1 MANFVPVALNIP
13 PGKYVIAVSGGVDSM
28 ALLDILARKTSLEL
42 IVAHFNHGIR
52 ADSAKD
58 EVLVKETVQ
67 KYSLLFEVDHGRLG
81 KDASE
86 ETARQ
91 ARYEFLD
98 AVKKKH
104 KVKAVITAHHQDDL
118 IETAF
123 LNILRGTGRK
133 GLSSIQSPKII
144 RPLLNVPKTEIL
156 EYAQKHHLQWRED
169 VTNIET
175 RYLRNYIRQNLMSVL
190 SKKQRHEILDN
201 INKVAKL
208 NKLIERDIATLS
220 HTHLT
225 ELDRRQF
232 IMLPSDVSEELLAQW
247 LRNNQL
253 RDFDRKTIK
262 RLSTVIKTAPAGS
275 VHDVISGRR
284 LKLTAKAVKLI

>member
-1 MANFVPVALNIP
+1 MKIDLPS
-13 PGKYVIAVSGGVDSM
+13 GCYVLAVSGGVDSM
-28 ALLDILARKTSLEL
+28 TLLDILAKKPGFEL
-42 IVAHFNHGIR
+42 VVAHFNHGIR
-52 ADSAKD
+52 VDSAKD
-58 EVLVKETVQ
+58 EQLVRKTAQ
-67 KYSLLFEVDHGRLG
+67 KYGLVFEVGHGRLG
-81 KDASE
+81 KNTSE

-104 KVKAVITAHHQDDL
+104 KAKAVITAHHQDDL

-133 GLSSIQSPKII
+133 GLSSIMSPRII
-144 RPLLNVPKTEIL
+144 RPLLNVPKPEIL
-156 EYAQKHHLQWRED
+156 EYAKKHHLQWRED

-190 SKKQRHEILDN
+190 SKKQRQEILDN

-208 NKLIERDIATLS
+208 NKLIEQDIATLS
-220 HTHLT
+220 HIHLK

-232 IMLPSDVSEELLAQW
+232 IMLPSEVSEELLAQW

-262 RLSTVIKTAPAGS
+262 RLSTAIKTAPVGS
-275 VHDVISGRR
+275 IHEGISGRR
-284 LKLTAKAVKLI
+284 LKLTAKTAKLI

>member
-1 MANFVPVALNIP
+1 MKIDLAS
-13 PGKYVIAVSGGVDSM
+13 GRYVLAVSGGVDSM
-28 ALLDILARKTSLEL
+28 TLLDILAKMPGLEL

-52 ADSAKD
+52 ADSVKD
-58 EVLVKETVQ
+58 EQLVREIAQ
-67 KYSLLFEVDHGRLG
+67 KYGLPFEVSHGRLG
-81 KDASE
+81 KTASE

-98 AVKKKH
+98 KVKKKY
-104 KVKAVITAHHQDDL
+104 KVDAIITAHHQDDL

-133 GLSSIQSPKII
+133 GLSSILNPKII
-144 RPLLNVPKTEIL
+144 RPLLNIPKAEIL
-156 EYAQKHHLQWRED
+156 EYAQKHHLKWRED
-169 VTNIET
+169 ITNIET
-175 RYLRNYIRQNLMSVL
+175 RYLRNYIRRHLMAVL
-190 SKKQRHEILDN
+190 TNKQRQEILDN

-208 NKLIERDIATLS
+208 DNLIEQDIATLS

-225 ELDRRQF
+225 ELDRQQF
-232 IMLPSDVSEELLAQW
+232 IMLPSDVSEELLAWW

-262 RLSTVIKTAPAGS
+262 RLSTAIKTAPAGS
-275 VHDVISGRR
+275 VHDVLKGRR
-284 LKLTAKAVKLI
+284 LKLTAKAAKLT

>member
-1 MANFVPVALNIP
+1 MKIDLAS
-13 PGKYVIAVSGGVDSM
+13 GRYVLAVSGGVDSM
-28 ALLDILARKTSLEL
+28 TLLDILAKMPGLEL

-52 ADSAKD
+52 ADSVKD
-58 EVLVKETVQ
+58 EQLVREIAQ
-67 KYSLLFEVDHGRLG
+67 KYGLPFEVSHGRLG
-81 KDASE
+81 KTASE

-98 AVKKKH
+98 KVKKKY
-104 KVKAVITAHHQDDL
+104 KVDAIITAHHQDDL

-133 GLSSIQSPKII
+133 GLSSILNPKII
-144 RPLLNVPKTEIL
+144 RPLLNIPKAEIL

-169 VTNIET
+169 ITNIET
-175 RYLRNYIRQNLMSVL
+175 RYLRNYIRQHLMAVL
-190 SKKQRHEILDN
+190 TNKQRQEILDN

-208 NKLIERDIATLS
+208 NNLIEQDIATLS
-220 HTHLT
+220 HTNLT

-232 IMLPSDVSEELLAQW
+232 IILPSDVSDELLAWW

-253 RDFDRKTIK
+253 PDFDRKTIK
-262 RLSTVIKTAPAGS
+262 RLSTAIKTAPAGS
-275 VHDVISGRR
+275 VHDVFKGRR
-284 LKLTAKAVKLI
+284 LKLTAKSAKLV

>member
-1 MANFVPVALNIP
+1 MKIDLAS
-13 PGKYVIAVSGGVDSM
+13 GRYVLAVSGGVDSM
-28 ALLDILARKTSLEL
+28 TLLDILAKMPGLEL

-52 ADSAKD
+52 ADSVKD
-58 EVLVKETVQ
+58 EQLVREIAQ
-67 KYSLLFEVDHGRLG
+67 KYGLPFEVSHGRLG
-81 KDASE
+81 KTASE

-98 AVKKKH
+98 KVKKKY
-104 KVKAVITAHHQDDL
+104 KVDAIITAHHQDDL

-133 GLSSIQSPKII
+133 GLSSILNPKII
-144 RPLLNVPKTEIL
+144 RPLLNIPKAEIL

-169 VTNIET
+169 ITNIET
-175 RYLRNYIRQNLMSVL
+175 RYLRNYIRQHLMAVL
-190 SKKQRHEILDN
+190 TNKQRQEILDN

-208 NKLIERDIATLS
+208 NNLIEQDIATLS

-225 ELDRRQF
+225 ELDRQQF
-232 IMLPSDVSEELLAQW
+232 IMLPSDVSEELLAWW

-262 RLSTVIKTAPAGS
+262 RLSTAIKTAPAGS
-275 VHDVISGRR
+275 VHDVLKGRR
-284 LKLTAKAVKLI
+284 LKLTAKAAKLT